1 MMFLFSR
8 RKRIIK
14 KAVDNTVKALSSRT
28 PKIFEYFFYGAFDIA
43 PQNLVVWYLFE
54 TDEELEIAKSSGFC
68 AELQEL
74 TIKNLI
80 SLGYPEEA
88 FDSSKTDVKDFNEDR
103 IKTDNSLEEDVQR
116 IFDALSNRKVMVSFT
131 TREDIDRKTNGDYRL
146 YFQ

>member
-1 MMFLFSR
+1 MLFFSS

-14 KAVDNTVKALSSRT
+14 KAVENTFKAFSART
-28 PKIFEYFFYGAFDIA
+28 PKIFEHLFYGAFDIA

-80 SLGYPEEA
+80 SLGYPKEA
-88 FDSSKTDVKDFNEDR
+88 VDLTKTDVKEFNEDR
-103 IKTDNSLEEDVQR
+103 IKIEGGSEEDAQR

-131 TREDIDRKTNGDYRL
+131 TREDIDRKTNGDYHL

>member
-1 MMFLFSR
+1 MLLFSK

-14 KAVDNTVKALSSRT
+14 KAVENTVKAFSART
-28 PKIFEYFFYGAFDIA
+28 PKIFEHFFYGAFDIA

-54 TDEELEIAKSSGFC
+54 TDEELEFAKSSGFC
-68 AELQEL
+68 AEVKEL

-80 SLGYPEEA
+80 SLGYPKEA
-88 FDSSKTDVKDFNEDR
+88 VDSTKTDVKEFNEDR
-103 IKTDNSLEEDVQR
+103 IKIEGGSEEDAQR

-131 TREDIDRKTNGDYRL
+131 TREDIDRKTNGDYHL